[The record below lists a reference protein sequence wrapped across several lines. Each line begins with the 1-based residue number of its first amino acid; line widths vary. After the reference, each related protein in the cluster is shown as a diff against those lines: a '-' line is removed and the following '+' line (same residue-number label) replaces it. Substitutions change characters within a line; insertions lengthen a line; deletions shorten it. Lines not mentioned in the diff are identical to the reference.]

1 MTTWLTQ
8 DAYDRLKSEYEKLA
22 GEGRTSISKKIEA
35 AREEGDLKE
44 NGGYHAAKEEQGKME
59 ARIKQLRHLL
69 ETAQVGEAPAADG
82 TVKAGMVV
90 SVEFVGGALD
100 GEKEQFLLGS
110 REQAGDVD
118 IEVYSAQSP
127 LGRRRA
133 RRDRRLGGGLL
144 AAQRQADAGTHPRR
158 PAVRRL
164 TAGRP
169 FVAHR

>member
-8 DAYDRLKSEYEKLA
+8 DAYDRLKSEYEQLA

-127 LGRRRA
+127 LGGAVLDGIVGSEAGYSLPNGTQMRVRILDA
-133 RRDRRLGGGLL
+133 QPFGG
-144 AAQRQADAGTHPRR
+144 
-158 PAVRRL
+158 
-164 TAGRP
+164 
-169 FVAHR
+169 